1 MLLIDLYH
9 GESAV
14 ACLVEALVANIC
26 EPATLL
32 GETKRLAL
40 TVFCAVGKKFPQV
53 HRILLISIVNFN
65 VTKKRLNII
74 RSSSPIYP

>member
-9 GESAV
+9 SESTV
-14 ACLVEALVANIC
+14 ACLVEALVVNIR

-40 TVFCAVGKKFPQV
+40 TVFRAVGKKSPQV
-53 HRILLISIVNFN
+53 YCITLIPIVNDLLL
-65 VTKKRLNII
+65 KKV
-74 RSSSPIYP
+74 

>member
-9 GESAV
+9 GESTV
-14 ACLVEALVANIC
+14 ACLIKALATNIH

-40 TVFCAVGKKFPQV
+40 TVFRAVGKKFPQV
-53 HRILLISIVNFN
+53 LMFIL
-65 VTKKRLNII
+65 
-74 RSSSPIYP
+74 